1 MERRTKAQWQALIE
15 EQAQSGLT
23 AVEFC
28 KQRGI
33 NDKYFSLRKQGF
45 LKTRPEQT
53 TFAVARIAPIGN
65 VIEVKTG
72 HVVINLPA
80 SQPAIWLADFVKALA

>member
-1 MERRTKAQWQALIE
+1 MPFPAKGIFMKRRTKAQWQALIE
-15 EQAQSGLT
+15 EQSQSGLT

-33 NDKYFSLRKQGF
+33 NDKYFSMRKQGF
-45 LKTRPEQT
+45 LKARPEQT
-53 TFAVARIAPIGN
+53 VFAVARIAPIGN

-72 HVVINLPA
+72 CVVINLLFGSP
-80 SQPAIWLADFVKALA
+80 IL

>member
-1 MERRTKAQWQALIE
+1 MKRRTKAQWQALIQ
-15 EQAQSGLT
+15 EQAQSGVA
-23 AVEFC
+23 AVEFY

-33 NDKYFSLRKQGF
+33 NDKYFSMRKQGF
-45 LKTRPEQT
+45 LKAKPEQT
-53 TFAVARIAPIGN
+53 AFAVARIAPIGN

>member
-1 MERRTKAQWQALIE
+1 MKRRTK
-15 EQAQSGLT
+15 AQSGLT

-33 NDKYFSLRKQGF
+33 NDKYFSMRKQGF
-45 LKTRPEQT
+45 LKARPEQT
-53 TFAVARIAPIGN
+53 AFAVARIAPIGN

-72 HVVINLPA
+72 HVVISLPA
-80 SQPAIWLADFVKALA
+80 SQPAAWLANFVKALA